1 MRSWAVFEGPIRN
14 AIHALKYR
22 RNLALGDT
30 FARYLSEYVIKL
42 GWQADLVIP
51 VPLGGQRMKSRGYNQ
66 AGLMAKPL
74 SSRLGWKFSPKLL
87 VRVRETRTQVGLS
100 PKERKLNI
108 SGAFRA
114 EPAIAVGK
122 SILLLDDV
130 ATTGATLA
138 ACSEALAASGA
149 KTIYALTL
157 AKALPR
163 HGFQIV

>member
-1 MRSWAVFEGPIRN
+1 LRSWAVFEGPIRN

-51 VPLGGQRMKSRGYNQ
+51 VPLGGQS
-66 AGLMAKPL
+66 
-74 SSRLGWKFSPKLL
+74 
-87 VRVRETRTQVGLS
+87 
-100 PKERKLNI
+100 
-108 SGAFRA
+108 A